1 MGAVI
6 DFLLRKKKKDTR
18 SFVSV
23 QMQSVQKTLA
33 PHLPAMTD
41 ELTRLNSE
49 IAKVAIKL
57 DALREQKK
65 NLEVLMNSA
74 SGKFIAEPPKNTN
87 GNRKGNNNNNQNN
100 QNNNQQKKA
109 A

>member
-1 MGAVI
+1 MGKVI
-6 DFLLRKKKKDTR
+6 DFLLRKKKKDSR

-49 IAKVAIKL
+49 IAKAAIKL

-74 SGKFIAEPPKNTN
+74 SGKFIVEPPKNNN
-87 GNRKGNNNNNQNN
+87 GNRKGNNNNNNN